1 MTGPPRAA
9 AFNATDTAWIQLM
22 IPMNERARL
31 LTGLASSRTA
41 DPALA
46 DLATRTGTRLEREL
60 ADLRALLDLSGT
72 PDTRP
77 HEGHDMPGMVGLDT
91 LRKAEKAKGEQFER
105 ILTDGLR
112 AHPAQPENSARANG
126 PPAGPRRRRPWPRP
140 SPGAP
145 ETPFGNSTGSP
156 RSGRGRRG
164 RTGSPRRAGRDRRR
178 RGDRTE
184 RDAVAP
190 GLRVPAPTPGLRP
203 WDSQPR
209 GRSSACSTA
218 V

>member
-1 MTGPPRAA
+1 MQLRRRLLIPRTAWALLAALLVTGCTAQPVTGPPRAA

-22 IPMNERARL
+22 IPMNERAHL
-31 LTGLASSRTA
+31 LTGLAPSRTA

-112 AHPAQPENSARANG
+112 AHLAQTGKLCASERTSGGSEEAKALAATIAGSA
-126 PPAGPRRRRPWPRP
+126 
-140 SPGAP
+140 
-145 ETPFGNSTGSP
+145 GNAI
-156 RSGRGRRG
+156 REL
-164 RTGSPRRAGRDRRR
+164 DRLTTNR
-178 RGDRTE
+178 
-184 RDAVAP
+184 
-190 GLRVPAPTPGLRP
+190 L
-203 WDSQPR
+203 
-209 GRSSACSTA
+209 
-218 V
+218 